1 MFFIRWLILEFAF
14 HKGEGFMDAT
24 EFDAN
29 RLNATQTSQLQAIWG
44 RFRKHRLALIG
55 LGVLG
60 CLFFFSF
67 IGTSL
72 SHYNPE
78 TQWAGDMYGTPTQAF
93 PFGTDELGRD
103 VMTRMMWAGR
113 ISLVLSLFVTV
124 CTVIVGI
131 MTGSIAGFFGGWPDT
146 LIMRTVDVLLTL
158 PTLPLL
164 LILSA
169 MTLRGGFPLESP
181 DLINKFFGWIWGM
194 SPEAAGNVMVLAG
207 ILIIFGW
214 MGLARIVRGQVLS
227 LRNMEYA
234 DAARALGASSWH
246 IIFRHMIPNSLAPII
261 VAATFSFGEIIV
273 TEAALSFLGFGVQP
287 PAASWG
293 SLLNNVRDY
302 MLIQPWRAFVPG
314 LAIFL
319 ASISFNFIGD
329 ALRDAL
335 DPRLKL

>member
-1 MFFIRWLILEFAF
+1 MATAELGAEIL
-14 HKGEGFMDAT
+14 
-24 EFDAN
+24 
-29 RLNATQTSQLQAIWG
+29 LTQETSQFQVIWG

-55 LGVLG
+55 LAVLTL
-60 CLFFFSF
+60 LFLFSF
-67 IGTSL
+67 VGPSL
-72 SHYNPE
+72 SHNNPE
-78 TQWAGDMYGTPTQAF
+78 TQWVGEIYGSPTRAF
-93 PFGTDELGRD
+93 PLGTDELGRD

-113 ISLVLSLFVTV
+113 ISLILSIFVTV
-124 CTVIVGI
+124 CTVMIGI
-131 MTGSIAGFFGGWPDT
+131 IAGSISGYFGGWPDT

-169 MTLRGGFPLESP
+169 MTLRGGFPLTSP
-181 DLINKFFGWIWGM
+181 DFLNRFFGWIWGM
-194 SPEAAGNVMVLAG
+194 PPEAAGNIMILAG
-207 ILIIFGW
+207 ILIVFGW
-214 MGLARIVRGQVLS
+214 MGLARLVRGQVLS
-227 LRNMEYA
+227 LRSMEYA
-234 DAARALGASSWH
+234 EAARSMGASSWH
-246 IIFRHMIPNSLAPII
+246 IIFRHMIPNSMAPII
-261 VAATFSFGEIIV
+261 VAATFSFGEIIIL
-273 TEAALSFLGFGVQP
+273 EAALSFLGFGVQP

-319 ASISFNFIGD
+319 ASISYNFIGD

>member
-1 MFFIRWLILEFAF
+1 M
-14 HKGEGFMDAT
+14 AT
-24 EFDAN
+24 AELGAEVLF
-29 RLNATQTSQLQAIWG
+29 TQETSQIQVIWQ
-44 RFRKHRLALIG
+44 RFRKHRLALVG
-55 LGVLG
+55 LGVLAL
-60 CLFFFSF
+60 LFLFSF
-67 IGTSL
+67 VGTSL
-72 SHYNPE
+72 SHYSSE
-78 TQWAGDMYGTPTQAF
+78 TQWLGDMYGPPTQAF

-113 ISLVLSLFVTV
+113 ISLVLSIFVTI
-124 CTVIVGI
+124 CTVIIGI
-131 MTGSIAGFFGGWPDT
+131 ITGSLAGYFCGWTDT

-169 MTLRGGFPLESP
+169 MTLRGGFPLQSP
-181 DLINKFFGWIWGM
+181 EILNRIFAWIWGM
-194 SPEAAGNVMVLAG
+194 SPDAAGNIMLLAG

-214 MGLARIVRGQVLS
+214 MGLARLVRGQVLS

-234 DAARALGASSWH
+234 EAARSLGASSWH
-246 IIFRHMIPNSLAPII
+246 IILRHMIPNSLAPII
-261 VAATFSFGEIIV
+261 VAATFSFGEVIV
-273 TEAALSFLGFGVQP
+273 LEAALSFLGFGVQP

-319 ASISFNFIGD
+319 ASISYNFIGD
-329 ALRDAL
+329 AFRDAL

>member
-1 MFFIRWLILEFAF
+1 M
-14 HKGEGFMDAT
+14 AT
-24 EFDAN
+24 AELYVETMPAHE
-29 RLNATQTSQLQAIWG
+29 TSQLEAIWK
-44 RFRKHRLALIG
+44 RFRRHRLALV
-55 LGVLG
+55 GVVVLML
-60 CLFFFSF
+60 LFLFSF
-67 IGTSL
+67 VGTSI
-72 SHYNPE
+72 SANDPE
-78 TQWAGDMYGTPTQAF
+78 TQWVGEMYGVPSQTF
-93 PFGTDELGRD
+93 IFGTDELGRD

-113 ISLVLSLFVTV
+113 ISLVLSLFVTT
-124 CTVIVGI
+124 CTVIVGTV
-131 MTGSIAGFFGGWPDT
+131 TGAIAGFFGGWIDT

-169 MTLRGGFPLESP
+169 MTLRGGFPLASP
-181 DLINKFFGWIWGM
+181 DFLNRFFAWMWGM
-194 SPEAAGNVMVLAG
+194 SPEAAGNIMILAA
-207 ILIIFGW
+207 ILIVFGW
-214 MGLARIVRGQVLS
+214 MGLARLVRGQVLS

-234 DAARALGASSWH
+234 DAARAVGASSWS

-261 VAATFSFGEIIV
+261 VAATFNFGEVII
-273 TEAALSFLGFGVQP
+273 TEASLSFLGFGVQP

-319 ASISFNFIGD
+319 ASISYNFIGD

>member
-1 MFFIRWLILEFAF
+1 MAVAE
-14 HKGEGFMDAT
+14 
-24 EFDAN
+24 
-29 RLNATQTSQLQAIWG
+29 LNQEVLNTNETSQIQVIWE
-44 RFRKHRLALIG
+44 RFRKHHLAIIG
-55 LGVLG
+55 LCVLAI
-60 CLFFFSF
+60 LFFFSF

-72 SHYNPE
+72 SRYSPE
-78 TQWAGDMYGTPTQAF
+78 TQWVGEMYGSPTLAF

-113 ISLVLSLFVTV
+113 VSLVLSLFVTI
-124 CTVIVGI
+124 CTVVIGI
-131 MTGSIAGFFGGWPDT
+131 ITGSLAGYFGGWTDT

-169 MTLRGGFPLESP
+169 MTLRGGFPLQSP
-181 DLINKFFGWIWGM
+181 EFLNQFFAWIWGM
-194 SPEAAGNVMVLAG
+194 SPDATGNVMVLVG
-207 ILIIFGW
+207 ILIVFGW
-214 MGLARIVRGQVLS
+214 MGLARLVRGQVLS

-234 DAARALGASSWH
+234 EAARSLGASSWH
-246 IIFRHMIPNSLAPII
+246 IIIRHMIPNSLAPII
-261 VAATFSFGEIIV
+261 VAATFSFGEVIV
-273 TEAALSFLGFGVQP
+273 LEAALSFLGFGVQP

-314 LAIFL
+314 MAIFL
-319 ASISFNFIGD
+319 ASISYNFIGD

>member
-1 MFFIRWLILEFAF
+1 MAIAEL
-14 HKGEGFMDAT
+14 DAEVLLT
-24 EFDAN
+24 TKEV
-29 RLNATQTSQLQAIWG
+29 SQIQVIWK
-44 RFRKHRLALIG
+44 RFRKHRLALVG
-55 LGVLG
+55 VGVLAF
-60 CLFFFSF
+60 LFLFSF
-67 IGTSL
+67 VGTSL
-72 SHYNPE
+72 SRYSPE
-78 TQWAGDMYGTPTQAF
+78 TQWLGDIYGPPTRAF

-103 VMTRMMWAGR
+103 VLTRMMWAGR

-124 CTVIVGI
+124 STVLVGI
-131 MTGSIAGFFGGWPDT
+131 ITGSISGYFSGWADT
-146 LIMRTVDVLLTL
+146 LIMRTVDVMLTL

-181 DLINKFFGWIWGM
+181 DLLNRFFAWIWGM
-194 SPEAAGNVMVLAG
+194 SPEAAGNIMILAG

-214 MGLARIVRGQVLS
+214 MGLARLVRGQILA

-234 DAARALGASSWH
+234 DAARSLGASSWR
-246 IIFRHMIPNSLAPII
+246 IILRHMIPNSLAPII
-261 VAATFSFGEIIV
+261 VAATFSFGEVIIL
-273 TEAALSFLGFGVQP
+273 EAALSFLGFGVQP

-302 MLIQPWRAFVPG
+302 MLIQPFRAFVPG

-319 ASISFNFIGD
+319 ASISYNFIGD